1 MHALEQLL
9 RNEKPPQGE
18 ARAPQLEKSPY
29 SPQLE
34 KACTQQPGQP
44 KKYFNAK
51 KKKKMIALGPGGGHV
66 PHQWQNSPGRVPE

>member
-51 KKKKMIALGPGGGHV
+51 KKKK
-66 PHQWQNSPGRVPE
+66 